1 MKQENIKDEIS
12 LKVLK
17 IKIKELFSIILAKW
31 KIIFL
36 FCILGAIFGYYY
48 STNKEDV
55 YVAELTFTVENDK
68 PMILGGSLA
77 STLGF
82 DLGGS
87 NNDGIF
93 SSANII
99 ELFKSR
105 RMIEKTLLTSI
116 SLNNKNITLAD
127 MYIFV
132 NPSNLRAL
140 KTENI
145 LFPLNKN
152 RQEFSRLQD
161 SILGT
166 IYNEIKKDYLKIDQL
181 DKKTSIAKVEMR
193 FKNELFAKYFLDA
206 LAKVVSDDYN
216 EMKTKKSKINMMVLQ
231 RQTDSVR
238 VELNNA
244 INGLDFS
251 IQNHLNLDLNDRKVN
266 PKKQQVDIEI
276 NTKVLTELIKQLE
289 ISKVTVR
296 KDTPLIQVIDSP
308 ILPLPKEEF
317 GKMKGIVLGIVFAA
331 LFMGLGLIFKRIFK
345 EISI

>member
-1 MKQENIKDEIS
+1 
-12 LKVLK
+12 
-17 IKIKELFSIILAKW
+17 
-31 KIIFL
+31 
-36 FCILGAIFGYYY
+36 
-48 STNKEDV
+48 
-55 YVAELTFTVENDK
+55 
-68 PMILGGSLA
+68 
-77 STLGF
+77 
-82 DLGGS
+82 
-87 NNDGIF
+87 
-93 SSANII
+93 
-99 ELFKSR
+99 
-105 RMIEKTLLTSI
+105 
-116 SLNNKNITLAD
+116 
-127 MYIFV
+127 
-132 NPSNLRAL
+132 
-140 KTENI
+140 
-145 LFPLNKN
+145 
-152 RQEFSRLQD
+152 
-161 SILGT
+161 
-166 IYNEIKKDYLKIDQL
+166 
-181 DKKTSIAKVEMR
+181 MR